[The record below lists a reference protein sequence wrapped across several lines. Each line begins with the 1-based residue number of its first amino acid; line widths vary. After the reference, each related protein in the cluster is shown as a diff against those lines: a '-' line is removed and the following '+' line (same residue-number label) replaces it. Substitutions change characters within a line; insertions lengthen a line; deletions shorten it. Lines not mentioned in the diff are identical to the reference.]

1 VLRPIVNVMLGTLA
15 SDARIGSWAIERKTN
30 ADLQFLD
37 GGRFNAWGLGGAL
50 MLDYERFSAT
60 QDIDAELRYSYMHLQ
75 SFGSSAE
82 VVQGEASAENLGL
95 YLRRRAPIADWTL
108 LGNPLRYVLEGA
120 HTEFLGEQRGAL
132 GFTGLTSLGVGLELD
147 SSKYPVFI
155 TRTRLVARY
164 MFGNNTTGYGVG
176 LAMSF

>member
-1 VLRPIVNVMLGTLA
+1 
-15 SDARIGSWAIERKTN
+15 
-30 ADLQFLD
+30 
-37 GGRFNAWGLGGAL
+37 

-60 QDIDAELRYSYMHLQ
+60 RDIDAELRYSYMRLQ

-120 HTEFLGEQRGAL
+120 HTEFIGDQRGAL
-132 GFTGLTSLGVGLELD
+132 GFTGLTSGVGLELD

-164 MFGNNTTGYGVG
+164 MFGNNTTGYGLG
-176 LAMSF
+176 LGDEFLNAINPAAAGQRLLPLKRAVARINPDTTPARRSPTSR

>member
-1 VLRPIVNVMLGTLA
+1 MRVLVAEQLSGKPTPICNFSTAV
-15 SDARIGSWAIERKTN
+15 GSTPGA
-30 ADLQFLD
+30 
-37 GGRFNAWGLGGAL
+37 GGAL

-60 QDIDAELRYSYMHLQ
+60 QDIDAELRYSHMHLQ

-95 YLRRRAPIADWTL
+95 VSAPPRADSRLVAAGQPTAL
-108 LGNPLRYVLEGA
+108 ACAGGA

-164 MFGNNTTGYGVG
+164 MFWQ
-176 LAMSF
+176 

>member
-1 VLRPIVNVMLGTLA
+1 MLRPIVNVMLGTLA

-95 YLRRRAPIADWTL
+95 YLRRRADGRLDAAGQPTALCAGGRILNFSASS
-108 LGNPLRYVLEGA
+108 EG
-120 HTEFLGEQRGAL
+120 RWAL
-132 GFTGLTSLGVGLELD
+132 
-147 SSKYPVFI
+147 PV
-155 TRTRLVARY
+155 
-164 MFGNNTTGYGVG
+164 
-176 LAMSF
+176 

>member
-1 VLRPIVNVMLGTLA
+1 
-15 SDARIGSWAIERKTN
+15 
-30 ADLQFLD
+30 
-37 GGRFNAWGLGGAL
+37 

-132 GFTGLTSLGVGLELD
+132 GFTGLTSLGLA
-147 SSKYPVFI
+147 SSWTAVNTRSLSPAPDWWRAICSAI
-155 TRTRLVARY
+155 TPR
-164 MFGNNTTGYGVG
+164 
-176 LAMSF
+176 AMA